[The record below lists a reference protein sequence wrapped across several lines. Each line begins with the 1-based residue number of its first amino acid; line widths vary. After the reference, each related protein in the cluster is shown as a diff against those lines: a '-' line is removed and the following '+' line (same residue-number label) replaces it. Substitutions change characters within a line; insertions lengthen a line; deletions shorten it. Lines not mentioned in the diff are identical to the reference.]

1 MTSHSTQSP
10 AQIRASL
17 KHPIVDGDGHWMET
31 PAVLAEY
38 LCDVAGPAITDK
50 YLASQKEDLRWYQA
64 SDAERMQKRYRRQ
77 NWWSFPSTTLDS
89 ATFRLPKLLHERLPE
104 MGIDFSV
111 VYPTLGLF
119 LEGLADT
126 EVRLAACRAY
136 NTMVADLFKP
146 YADRLAPV
154 AIVPRLTPGEAVAE
168 ATHAVRKLGLKAIM
182 VSGTMRRPGAKG
194 VPYVEALGLDN
205 QDDYDPMWQ
214 ACMDL
219 KVAVTSH
226 AGSITWPDR
235 VSVTNYTYNHIGHF
249 AQGNH
254 TFAKAVFLGGVVRR
268 FPKLNFGFLEGGAGW
283 ARSLYCDLLGHYE
296 KRNLKSANQHL
307 RPTNTDLPEM
317 ARLIDTYAT
326 GRLKELRT
334 QMKEAVSGK
343 DGNRLRDET
352 ERERDHM
359 DDFAACGVK
368 SKRELREEFSKNFY
382 FGCEADDPMTMTA
395 FEPRLGKPLK
405 ALFSSDIAHWDVPD
419 VLDVV
424 PEVYEMLEHGL
435 LDEKAFRDFVF
446 GNVVRLHG
454 GMNPN
459 FFDGTV
465 VQEQARTELAG
476 AASALAA

>member
-1 MTSHSTQSP
+1 MTAHATQSP

-17 KHPIVDGDGHWMET
+17 KHPIVDSDGHWMET

-38 LCDVAGPAITDK
+38 LCDVAGPALADK
-50 YLASQKEDLRWYQA
+50 YLSAQKEDLRWYEA
-64 SDAERMQKRYRRQ
+64 TDEERMRKRYRRQ
-77 NWWSFPSTTLDS
+77 AWWGFPSRTLDS
-89 ATFRLPKLLHERLPE
+89 ATFRLPKLLHERMPE

-119 LEGLADT
+119 MEGIANT
-126 EVRLAACRAY
+126 ELRLAACRAY
-136 NTMVADLFKP
+136 NTMVSDLFKP
-146 YADRLAPV
+146 YADRLTPV
-154 AIVPRLTPGEAVAE
+154 GIIPRLTPGEAVAE
-168 ATHAVRKLGLKAIM
+168 AQYAVRNLGLKAVMI
-182 VSGTMRRPGAKG
+182 SGTMRKPGARG

-205 QDDYDPMWQ
+205 QENYDPLWQ
-214 ACMDL
+214 SCVDL

-235 VSVTNYTYNHIGHF
+235 ASVTNYTFNHVGHF

-268 FPKLNFGFLEGGAGW
+268 FPTLNFGLMEGGVGW
-283 ARSLYCDLLGHYE
+283 GRMLYCDLLGHFE
-296 KRNLKSANQHL
+296 KRNVASANRFL
-307 RPTNTDLPEM
+307 RPTNTNMEEM
-317 ARLIDTYAT
+317 GKLIDTYAT
-326 GRLKELRT
+326 GRLNDLRSQIKENIG
-334 QMKEAVSGK
+334 GK
-343 DGNRLRDET
+343 DGTKLRVAS
-352 ERERDHM
+352 ERERDHI

-368 SKRELREEFSKNFY
+368 NKRELREEFAKNFY

-405 ALFSSDIAHWDVPD
+405 AVFSSDIAHWDVPD

-465 VQEQARTELAG
+465 VQDAARAELAG
-476 AASALAA
+476 AGAATAA